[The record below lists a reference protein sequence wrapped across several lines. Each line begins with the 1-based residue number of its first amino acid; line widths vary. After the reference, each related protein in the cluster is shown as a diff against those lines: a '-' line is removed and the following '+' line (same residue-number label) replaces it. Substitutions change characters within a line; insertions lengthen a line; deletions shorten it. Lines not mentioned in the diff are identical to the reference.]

1 VTFKSNESPFI
12 HNITRHICRHF
23 FKPWFGFHLNYN
35 FHRITLLCLT
45 YNTLFYTKYQQVK
58 DIKHIV
64 VTFTSF
70 YSILPPLL
78 LYMYSELQYSKWAS
92 EKKAERIYFL
102 TVNVLVF
109 LNERRMLQMVYKVL
123 DSFIPNCKFS
133 MRKTYTC
140 RCVTVLLW
148 LCVAA
153 SIYSFMFSR
162 QWLFPSQWMFVT
174 V

>member
-1 VTFKSNESPFI
+1 MT
-12 HNITRHICRHF
+12 HHICRHF
-23 FKPWFGFHLNYN
+23 LNHAWFGFHLNYN

-70 YSILPPLL
+70 YSILPSLL
-78 LYMYSELQYSKWAS
+78 LYMYSELQYSKWPS

-148 LCVAA
+148 LVLLQAYILSCLVDNGCFHH
-153 SIYSFMFSR
+153 SECL
-162 QWLFPSQWMFVT
+162 WLCRIIIQLSTQFQM
-174 V
+174 